1 MEEEELL
8 VERTHLLRIPAN
20 QNKVLRSELVLAVV
34 GESALKRAM
43 NTASDK
49 GRVHERRGEKKTWNS
64 HPNLEAQPIKA
75 ITPRQCK
82 DSSTHQMQVLILR
95 HCTG

>member
-34 GESALKRAM
+34 GESALKRAT

-49 GRVHERRGEKKTWNS
+49 G
-64 HPNLEAQPIKA
+64 
-75 ITPRQCK
+75 
-82 DSSTHQMQVLILR
+82 
-95 HCTG
+95 